1 VQFVK
6 QNRSNGAY
14 DSPIAEQQQKEIQGL
29 RASLTE
35 QAA

>member
-1 VQFVK
+1 VK
-6 QNRSNGAY
+6 PNRSNGAY
-14 DSPIAEQQQKEIQGL
+14 DSPIVEQQQKEIQAV